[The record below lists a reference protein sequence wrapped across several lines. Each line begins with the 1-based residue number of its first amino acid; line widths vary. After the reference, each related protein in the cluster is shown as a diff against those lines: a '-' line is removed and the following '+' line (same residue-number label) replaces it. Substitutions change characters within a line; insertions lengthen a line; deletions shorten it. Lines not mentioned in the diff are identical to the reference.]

1 MRITVHIPDRLEADV
16 KRCAA
21 NEGKSVSS
29 LTAEALGYY
38 LQALRRRKAG
48 ERVLALAG
56 SAPPATDALEALDR
70 LREDGHDRP

>member
-1 MRITVHIPDRLEADV
+1 MRITVHIPDKLEADA
-16 KRCAA
+16 KRFAA

-38 LQALRRRKAG
+38 LQALRRRKLG

-56 SAPPATDALEALDR
+56 SAVPSPNALDEVER
-70 LREDGHDRP
+70 LREDGHDRS